1 VKTTNTIEKV
11 KTMKLSINPFNRG
24 NPMSLKDAAVVSTL
38 SSISITIL
46 NQVANATFQ
55 TVSASPVEFAFNCVK
70 TFLVSWAG
78 NFITLAGLEQLIKRA
93 EEKPSE

>member
-1 VKTTNTIEKV
+1 VKLN
-11 KTMKLSINPFNRG
+11 INPFNRG
-24 NPMSLKDAAVVSTL
+24 NPMTFKDAAVVSTL
-38 SSISITIL
+38 AGVVITIL

-78 NFITLAGLEQLIKRA
+78 NFITLSGLEQLIKYTQ
-93 EEKPSE
+93 EKETKPNE